1 MKNKITHEGKLNLI
15 DHEINCYVLKDGTR
29 VLSGRGIQETLK
41 LVDDPTSSGTR
52 ILRLLGQTSLEPF
65 LYKDRDKNHFEPIVC
80 YSGKKKINGYEAT
93 VLVDI
98 CDAMLDARSSG
109 INLGLRQEIVAKQC
123 EILIRAFAKV
133 GITALVDEA
142 TGYQRIRD
150 DDALQK
156 YLNKI
161 LSEELV
167 AWAKKFPNEFY
178 ENIYKLKKWE
188 WHGMKKNHYS
198 VVAYY
203 TNNLIYERIA
213 PGLLDELK
221 NRSPVN
227 NKGKRKNK
235 LHQWLNED
243 AGNPML
249 SQHLHTIV
257 ILQRQAIVNGQS
269 WDRFVKTIDQ
279 VMPKKGNT
287 LELNLGDPNI

>member
-65 LYKDRDKNHFEPIVC
+65 LYKDREKNHFEPIVC